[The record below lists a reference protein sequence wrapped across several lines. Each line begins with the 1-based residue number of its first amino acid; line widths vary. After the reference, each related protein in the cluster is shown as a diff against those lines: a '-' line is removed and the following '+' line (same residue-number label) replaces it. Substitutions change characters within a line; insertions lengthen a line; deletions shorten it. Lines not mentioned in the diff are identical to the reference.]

1 MIGQNNILSWVNDNV
16 DNFPHFIVLIGS
28 SGCGKRTLSKVI
40 ANKLSCVYA
49 ECSVTVDAVREV
61 IDSSYQSKTRVL
73 YCFADADNMRPQA
86 KNAMLKITEEPPE
99 NAYFCLTV
107 TDSSSLLDTIKS
119 RAMVFN
125 MEAYTERE
133 IAEYAIDKY
142 NSSEYNPAAKDD
154 LPIIKQLCGTPG
166 EVNMLVSYEPRA
178 FMDYVQLVF
187 ENIAEVEPANAFK
200 SSNKLA
206 LKNDEGYDLA
216 LFLKGFT
223 YFCIKAISPDDD
235 LDKTHR
241 LCEGIIVTTKALNKV
256 GKLGVNKQQLYDKWV
271 FEIREKWLESN

>member
-61 IDSSYQSKTRVL
+61 IDSSYQSQTRVL

-125 MEAYTERE
+125 MEAYTEHE
-133 IAEYAIDKY
+133 IGEYAVDTH
-142 NSSEYNPAAKDD
+142 NSAYRGT
-154 LPIIKQLCGTPG
+154 LGIIKNLCTTPG
-166 EVNMLVSYEPRA
+166 EVDMLESYNPNE
-178 FMDYVQLVF
+178 FLDYVRLVF

-223 YFCIKAISPDDD
+223 YFCVKAISPDDD